1 MDRVREALGC
11 AGKHPGAARR
21 DDGLMAA
28 FLPGPTEPSTAPP
41 QWSVGGIGAIGDS
54 EADAG
59 VGHAEL
65 RLGGSAPPSI
75 GAPQTAPA
83 DWADAQWDRGS
94 VSVLTALGFA
104 EHHVRSALTAH
115 SGSLDLAMA
124 YLCAEEMESEDA
136 AEAAVCA
143 PHVDVVGDRAE
154 DRDAAGKHGSR
165 RHQGDGL
172 FSCAKPTKPKGA
184 AGYLEEPESATAA
197 RAVVMRGVASRTVPT
212 QGGSERRPVLPV
224 ALAPPPGVG
233 HDGGPDDASPRSD
246 ELLGGF
252 DRVPRM
258 TDPRYGWAND
268 QPDYSREPASPPHL
282 TN

>member
-1 MDRVREALGC
+1 MDRVREAFAC

-28 FLPGPTEPSTAPP
+28 FLPGPAEPSTAPP
-41 QWSVGGIGAIGDS
+41 QWAVSNTDFADS
-54 EADAG
+54 REVD
-59 VGHAEL
+59 VGH
-65 RLGGSAPPSI
+65 RGGRVPPGIAAPE
-75 GAPQTAPA
+75 TAPG

-104 EHHVRSALTAH
+104 ERHVRSALTAH

-124 YLCAEEMESEDA
+124 YLCAEEMDILDA
-136 AEAAVCA
+136 PEVAVCA
-143 PHVDVVGDRAE
+143 PRVDAVGGRAE
-154 DRDAAGKHGSR
+154 DRDAAGKHGDR
-165 RHQGDGL
+165 RPQGDGL
-172 FSCAKPTKPKGA
+172 FSCAKPAKGKLA
-184 AGYLEEPESATAA
+184 AGKLEEPESATAA
-197 RAVVMRGVASRTVPT
+197 RAVVMRGCASRAAPT
-212 QGGSERRPVLPV
+212 QGGSERRPVRPV

-233 HDGGPDDASPRSD
+233 HDAAIGDDTSRGD

-258 TDPRYGWAND
+258 TDPRYGWSD
-268 QPDYSREPASPPHL
+268 DHPEYSREPASPPHL